1 MAVDEIA
8 APLKATGPENEK
20 EKQDAVAKPAL
31 PPAGPPS
38 ITYPD
43 VWHYCLLAFALLLA
57 MFLVALDISIIATA
71 IPTITAEFHSVS
83 LLGLF
88 ALKIIF
94 LTCIGIFETGSLI
107 AAFAPNSNVLILG
120 RAIQGLGGAGITCGC
135 YTIFAFITLPKNMP
149 AILGLSSSVWSCS
162 SVLGPLLGGLFTQD
176 LTW

>member
-1 MAVDEIA
+1 MWVWS
-8 APLKATGPENEK
+8 GR
-20 EKQDAVAKPAL
+20 
-31 PPAGPPS
+31 PPS

-43 VWHYCLLAFALLLA
+43 VWHYSLLAFALLLA

-83 LLGLF
+83 Q
-88 ALKIIF
+88 
-94 LTCIGIFETGSLI
+94 IGWYGSAFFMSL
-107 AAFAPNSNVLILG
+107 AAFQAFWAFAPNSNVLILG
-120 RAIQGLGGAGITCGC
+120 RAIQGLDGAGITCGC

-162 SVLGPLLGGLFTQD
+162 SVLGPLLGGLFTED